1 MLDTLYIQTTQ
12 EILKISDPAW
22 VSSTFLTFF
31 CIAVIVLIGNYLPE
45 EHRNTFTKFLGA
57 LFFVRLIFL
66 HGYQTGMGHWLISNS
81 LPLHLCGISSI
92 VCIIIMF
99 KYNQSLFEYIVLLGI
114 PSAIHSILTPQF
126 INGWEGYYF
135 PEFYFSHGAIL
146 LVPLYLTINYGYKL
160 RKDAWKTAFLKTLLA
175 AFIVGIINKVIDYLY
190 ITMHRPNPLKE
201 PEKWEVLQTNYM
213 YTYVSPEANN
223 PLLLTKEWPYYFLL
237 LVFLMFIHVLVV
249 FYIYKLIGRVKS

>member
-1 MLDTLYIQTTQ
+1 MLDTLHIWTTQ
-12 EILKISDPAW
+12 QTLSVSDPQW
-22 VSSTFLTFF
+22 ISSIFLTFF
-31 CIAVIVLIGNYLPE
+31 CIAVIVLIGYYLPE
-45 EHRNTFTKFLGA
+45 EHRNTFTKFLGV

-160 RKDAWKTAFLKTLLA
+160 RRNAWKTAFLNTLLA
-175 AFIVGIINKVIDYLY
+175 AFIVAIVNKIIDYLY
-190 ITMHRPNPLKE
+190 VTIDMVDKIGETVK
-201 PEKWEVLQTNYM
+201 TNYM
-213 YTYVSPEANN
+213 YTFVAPKVEDN
-223 PLLLTKEWPYYFLL
+223 PLLLTTEWPYYFLM
-237 LVFLMFIHVLVV
+237 LVFFMFIHVLVV
-249 FYIYKLIGRVKS
+249 FYIYKLIGRVRQ

>member
-31 CIAVIVLIGNYLPE
+31 CIAVIVLIGYYLPE
-45 EHRNTFTKFLGA
+45 EYRNTFTKFLGV

-135 PEFYFSHGAIL
+135 PEFYFSHGTIL

-160 RKDAWKTAFLKTLLA
+160 RKNAWKTAFLNTLLA
-175 AFIVGIINKVIDYLY
+175 AFFIAIINKIIDYLY
-190 ITMHRPNPLKE
+190 ITIDMVDEIGEIVK
-201 PEKWEVLQTNYM
+201 TNYM
-213 YTYVSPEANN
+213 YTFVAPKVEDN
-223 PLLLTKEWPYYFLL
+223 PLLLTTEWPYYFLM
-237 LVFLMFIHVLVV
+237 LVFFMFIHVLVV
-249 FYIYKLIGRVKS
+249 FYIYKLIGRVTQ